1 MSWEPPAYMIE
12 PTARAIAAALET
24 MQVARLTDEAAREV
38 AIAAIRAN
46 REAVLQ
52 HQIGKAHT

>member
-1 MSWEPPAYMIE
+1 VSWEPPAYMID
-12 PTARAIAAALET
+12 PTARAIAAYLEAN
-24 MQVARLTDEAAREV
+24 QVVRLTDEAAREL

-52 HQIGKAHT
+52 HQMGKAHT